1 MNVLIIGY
9 GSIGKRHCEVLS
21 NFKDIESIDIV
32 TKQNLNDRKTFPSL
46 QEVCDIDSYDYIIIS
61 SQTNKHYEQ
70 LSYIEQHVKGKI
82 VLCEK
87 PLFETDRE
95 LHVKNNIVYVGYVL
109 RFHPLL
115 QRLKELLKDETVLS
129 ANAACGQYLP
139 AWRPNTDYTKCY
151 SAKKDEGGGVLLDLS
166 HEIDYVEWLFGNLTE
181 IKSYQ
186 KKISDLGIDS
196 DDFTT
201 LIGVTDK
208 NVIVNIT
215 IDYISKITH
224 RTLHVNTI
232 ENSYK
237 LDFIKATLTQNDKK
251 SLEQIYSFSNL
262 EKNYFFESMH
272 KSILKKEDTCSS
284 FAEAKN
290 VMQSIKTIQEQR

>member
-1 MNVLIIGY
+1 MRVLIIGY

-21 NFKDIESIDIV
+21 NFKEIESIDIV
-32 TKQNLNDRKTFPSL
+32 TKQNLNDRKTFTSL
-46 QEVCDIDSYDYIIIS
+46 QEVHELNSYDYIVIA

-70 LSYIEQHVKGKI
+70 LSYIEQHVKDKI

-115 QRLKELLKDETVLS
+115 QRLKELLKDETILS
-129 ANAACGQYLP
+129 VNALCGQYLP

-166 HEIDYVEWLFGNLTE
+166 HEIDYVEWLFGNLIE

-186 KKISDLGIDS
+186 KKISDLEIDS

-201 LIGVTDK
+201 LIGVTNK

-224 RTLHVNTI
+224 RTLHVNTL

-272 KSILKKEDTCSS
+272 KSILKKESTCSS
-284 FAEAKN
+284 YAEAKK
-290 VMQSIKTIQEQR
+290 VMQSIKTIQDER

>member
-1 MNVLIIGY
+1 MRVLIIGY

-21 NFKDIESIDIV
+21 NFKEIESIDVV
-32 TKQNLNDRKTFPSL
+32 TKQQLNDRKTFLSL
-46 QEVCDIDSYDYIIIS
+46 EAVDTLESYDYIIIS

-70 LSYIEQHVKGKI
+70 LSYLEQHVEGKI
-82 VLCEK
+82 ILCEK

-115 QRLKELLKDETVLS
+115 QRLKELLKNETVLS

-186 KKISDLGIDS
+186 KKISDLEIDS

-201 LIGVTDK
+201 LLGVTDK
-208 NVIVNIT
+208 NIIVNIT

-224 RTLHVNTI
+224 RTLHVNTL

-272 KSILKKEDTCSS
+272 KSILKKESTCSS
-284 FAEAKN
+284 FVEAKN
-290 VMQSIKTIQEQR
+290 VMKTIKTIQEQR